1 MNLFEEALL
10 SYMGEENLEK
20 VRSCKIGIA
29 GAGGLGSNCAFNLVR
44 SGFKHFVIADFDV
57 VEFTNLNRQFYFAK
71 HVGRKKV
78 DALKENLLHINC
90 DLWIETYRE
99 KIEAHNVGDVF
110 KDCNVVVEAFDQAHY
125 KRMIVEHYLNSDKLL
140 VSASG
145 LAGWGK
151 SDEIQVHR
159 IKERFY
165 LVGDLETGVD
175 EGVPPMSPRVN
186 IAAAKQADVVLS
198 YVLGENPYVKG

>member
-10 SYMGEENLEK
+10 SHMGKENLEK
-20 VRSCKIGIA
+20 VQNCKVGIA

-44 SGFKHFVIADFDV
+44 SGFKHFVMADFDV

-99 KIEAHNVGDVF
+99 KIESHNVGDVF
-110 KDCNVVVEAFDQAHY
+110 KDCDVVVEAFDKAQY
-125 KRMIVEHYLNSDKLL
+125 KRMIVEHYLNSEKLL

-151 SDEIQVHR
+151 SDAIQVHR
-159 IKERFY
+159 MKERFY
-165 LVGDLETGVD
+165 LVGDLETEVGED
-175 EGVPPMSPRVN
+175 VPPMSPRVN
-186 IAAAKQADVVLS
+186 IAAAKQADVVLA